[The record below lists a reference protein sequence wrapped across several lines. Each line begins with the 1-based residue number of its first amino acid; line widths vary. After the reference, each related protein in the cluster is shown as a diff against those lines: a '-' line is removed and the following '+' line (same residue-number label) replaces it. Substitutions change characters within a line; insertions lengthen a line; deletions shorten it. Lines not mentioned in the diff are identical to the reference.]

1 MFQRQ
6 HFSRP
11 DLFRLLTST
20 GEVQQELFRQARAVR
35 RAEVGDEVVLRG
47 VIEISSYCQKHCDY
61 CSMRATNKQADRYR
75 ITADQILEIVDGMRE
90 FPISTTFFQAGQD
103 PKIDALLEEVIPAI
117 RNDFG
122 MRVLLCLGERP
133 RHVYHR
139 FAELGADSYILKFE
153 VSDPKLYR
161 DVIHA
166 EPEKRFRCLGWIK
179 EAGMKLGTGNIVG
192 LPGQMLEHLL
202 DDIEFAY
209 SLCPDFVSSAPFIP
223 NEDTPFENAP
233 YGDVNLTL
241 NTMAI
246 WRIMLGNP
254 LIPTVSA
261 LEKIEVGGQLRGL
274 NAGANVI
281 TINFTPEVWRDQ
293 YGIYS
298 RERFVV
304 SKSHAFNLIEEAGLR
319 VRIPSGWAPPIQAA
333 TNGSVFPSP
342 ETNGLARSLPR
353 LDILTEPFHQPGA
366 NGEKQSTQQ
375 CDMAGLLTESPVKR

>member
-1 MFQRQ
+1 MSDRQ
-6 HFSRP
+6 QFSRA
-11 DLFRLLTST
+11 DLFRLLTAT
-20 GEVQQELFRQARAVR
+20 GDLQQELFRQARAVR

-75 ITADQILEIVDGMRE
+75 LTAEQILEIVDGMRE

-103 PKIDALLEEVIPAI
+103 PKIDALLEDVIPAI
-117 RNDFG
+117 RNDLG
-122 MRVLLCLGERP
+122 MNVLLCLGERP
-133 RHVYHR
+133 RHVYQR

-153 VSDPKLYR
+153 VSDPQLYR

-166 EPEKRFRCLGWIK
+166 QPDRRFQCLGWIK

-192 LPGQMLEHLL
+192 LPGQTLEHLV
-202 DDIEFAY
+202 DDIEFACE
-209 SLCPDFVSSAPFIP
+209 LGPDFVSSAPFIP
-223 NEDTPFENAP
+223 NEDTPFENAG
-233 YGDVNLTL
+233 YGDNNLTL

-281 TINFTPEVWRDQ
+281 TINFTPEAWREQ

-298 RERFVV
+298 RDRFVV
-304 SKSHAFNLIEEAGLR
+304 SSSHAFDLIDKAGLR
-319 VRIPSGWAPPIQAA
+319 VRSP
-333 TNGSVFPSP
+333 NGSMAPFPTGRKVVATTP
-342 ETNGLARSLPR
+342 REPRRLAASLPELR
-353 LDILTEPFHQPGA
+353 VLTGPFQLQVA
-366 NGEKQSTQQ
+366 NGVKPSTQE
-375 CDMAGLLTESPVKR
+375 CGMSGLLTEEIVKS